1 MEKKLIPAPLD
12 EKNVTT
18 DWIESV
24 FDYYDYTYDGKNTYT
39 GFVKGSVC
47 CCVYHGNHI
56 IWHINQHYSVNAK
69 QSYEELIKRLHE
81 FDTAP
86 LVVKYDTS
94 MREEL
99 FLMQKFYWED
109 E

>member
-12 EKNVTT
+12 GKNVTT
-18 DWIESV
+18 DWIEEI
-24 FDYYDYTYDGKNTYT
+24 FDDGNCTYDGKETYT

-47 CCVYHGNHI
+47 CCIYHGYHI
-56 IWHINQHYSVNAK
+56 IWHINKDFAANAK
-69 QSYEELIKRLHE
+69 QSYEELIKRLKEH
-81 FDTAP
+81 DTP
-86 LVVKYDTS
+86 SLVVKYDTS
-94 MREEL
+94 MKKEL